1 MRIFRLLDEGIPDTL
16 APSNTYQISPVRCY
30 VTYLSGQCDI
40 SAGSVELKLNL
51 ITIAQVSASNEG
63 SLLGAVHS
71 MMAMMGFLV
80 DIFGILDI
88 FSQLVSE
95 SERNKTRRW

>member
-1 MRIFRLLDEGIPDTL
+1 M
-16 APSNTYQISPVRCY
+16 ISVP
-30 VTYLSGQCDI
+30 
-40 SAGSVELKLNL
+40 ASVELKLNL
-51 ITIAQVSASNEG
+51 IIIAQVSASNEG